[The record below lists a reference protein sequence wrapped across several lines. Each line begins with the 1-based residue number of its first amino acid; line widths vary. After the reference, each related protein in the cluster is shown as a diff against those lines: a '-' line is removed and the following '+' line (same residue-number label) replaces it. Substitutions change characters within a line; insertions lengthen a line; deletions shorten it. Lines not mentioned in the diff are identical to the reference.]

1 MLIAPIVS
9 RPGLLAVLAFGAL
22 RCVAGEISTGDL
34 KSLSVEDLMNIE
46 VTSVSKTASSISTA
60 PAAVYVIT
68 HDDVVRSGAT
78 SLPEVLRLAPN
89 LQVYQTS
96 PSGYTITARGFSGNS
111 SAQNFSDKL
120 LVLIDGRSVYS
131 PLYSGV
137 YWDAQDVLL
146 EDIDRIEVISG
157 PGATLWGANAVNGV
171 INIITRKAA
180 DTQGGAVSAGAG
192 NIEKDG
198 AVRFGGDVDGGFAY
212 RTYLKSFERS
222 AFDLPSGPSA
232 DDGWNKTQAGFRT
245 DWTSRA
251 DTVTVQGDVY
261 RGNEEQS
268 ALPDFSLEG
277 SNLLARWQRG
287 FSGGSALQV
296 QAYYDQTQRFSSPGN
311 GAFVLNTYDIELQ
324 HSFTLG
330 SANNIV
336 WGAGDRVN
344 RYDITDATA
353 LLFVPDRRTLN
364 LANAFVQD
372 VIAFDPRVKLTLG
385 LKVEDD
391 PYSGVTPLPS
401 VRFSFSLADNALLW
415 SAISRAIR
423 SPTPFDR
430 DVQEYLGSTL
440 LLVGGSDFRPE
451 KLTAYE
457 IGYRGQLGPR
467 ASLSVSTYFNHYD
480 DLRSLEFNPV
490 TLLPLY
496 WGNLMEG
503 NTYGVEAWGNY
514 QAADWCVITLAYTEM
529 HEALHYEPGASG
541 LLGVQQSGDDPSHQ
555 AHLRTSMNLPADM
568 TFDAD
573 LRYVGTLPNPE
584 VHAYEELN
592 ARLGW
597 RASRQWEV
605 ALAGA
610 NLLHAR
616 HEEFTIPPSDAITRS
631 VMLDA
636 RYRF

>member
-1 MLIAPIVS
+1 MRRRI
-9 RPGLLAVLAFGAL
+9 GLCFALSALGAL
-22 RCVAGEISTGDL
+22 RAMAGDLSTGDL
-34 KSLSVEDLMNIE
+34 KGLSVEDLMNLE
-46 VTSVSKTASSISTA
+46 VTSVSKTAASISTA

-89 LQVYQTS
+89 LEVYQTS
-96 PSGYTITARGFSGNS
+96 PSGYTITARGFSGNT

-171 INIITRKAA
+171 INIITRKSSE
-180 DTQGGAVSAGAG
+180 TTGGSVSAGAG
-192 NIEKDG
+192 NIEKDA
-198 AVRFGGDVDGGFAY
+198 AVRFGGDADGGFSY

-251 DTVTVQGDVY
+251 DTVTVQGDTY
-261 RGNEEQS
+261 RGHEEQS
-268 ALPDFSLEG
+268 GLPDLAIEG
-277 SNLLARWQRG
+277 SNLLARWQRQ
-287 FSGGSALQV
+287 FSDGSALQL
-296 QAYYDQTQRFSSPGN
+296 QTYYDQTQRFSSA
-311 GAFVLNTYDIELQ
+311 AFVLNTYDVELQ
-324 HSFTLG
+324 HSFALG
-330 SANNIV
+330 SMNGIV

-353 LLFVPDRRTLN
+353 LLFLPDRRTLN

-391 PYSGVTPLPS
+391 PYSGVAPLPN
-401 VRFSFSLADNALLW
+401 VRLSFALSESAFLW
-415 SAISRAIR
+415 SSVARAIR

-430 DVQEYLGSTL
+430 DVAEYLGSTL
-440 LLVGGSDFRPE
+440 FLVGGHEFRPE

-467 ASLSVSTYFNHYD
+467 ASLSVSTFFNHYD

-496 WGNLMEG
+496 WGNYMEG

-514 QAADWCVITLAYTEM
+514 QATDWCVVTLAYTEL
-529 HEALHYEPGASG
+529 HEALHFEPGASG
-541 LLGVQQSGDDPSHQ
+541 LLGIQQAGDDPSHQ
-555 AHLRTSMNLPADM
+555 AHVRTSMNLPANL

-584 VHAYEELN
+584 VRAYEELN

-616 HEEFTIPPSDAITRS
+616 HEEFTVPPSDAITRS